1 MVRITSK
8 ESETESRWDLN
19 RYLYS
24 KKQKERCFYR
34 GFAKMLLFTGKH
46 YFIMKG
52 EPYEK
57 DIKNDPDNLS
67 ASFGCMRSI
76 VVSKCKKLLLPGTDL
91 H

>member
-1 MVRITSK
+1 MRK
-8 ESETESRWDLN
+8 FYSENTLICNDSEPRRSRWDLN

-57 DIKNDPDNLS
+57 DI
-67 ASFGCMRSI
+67 
-76 VVSKCKKLLLPGTDL
+76 
-91 H
+91 